1 MERSPTRETRVLRL
15 FGDVEEET
23 KGEASDRSPLET
35 EDADDETEEA
45 VDGATP
51 RVDEEGGED
60 DGVRDNDA
68 VGDVDAV
75 DAAGAV
81 DAVDAAGAAGAV
93 DAVGD
98 VDDGVDDAARDA
110 SERVRFGASIAQ
122 LYRLKNDEYVPVGP
136 AGLAILDRDGAEARD
151 VLIYSPDK
159 QPLVRRA
166 IDERLTC
173 EPQRDNYV
181 TIRHDGVILFSAL
194 MRNESDWLAVAAQ
207 ITIGHFVAARK
218 RSSCESETPT
228 RFTLDVAGRASS
240 EASISVVEM
249 GDSVQVNFESI
260 QGGLSTGDDDVL
272 SVALRDDTSRRTDG
286 VKAKLEDGDAS
297 ALPSGLM
304 EGLLGLRKDG
314 RRLILH
320 PRSETEFTLYDV
332 TVLRMKKASKEAR
345 ARVAAATTDDE
356 RSDAPRETRAKDEV
370 ERASTTFSESDERN
384 RQNDQCSPSENTAMN
399 GAASAPSSAGTPPP
413 PRWYVNNQ
421 SVVTAPTVPFDQSL
435 MLDVKRAVD
444 SLTEEMATLADKS
457 RVGGAWIPPPPRGET
472 KRAVEALTKAR
483 REAMLPRIDVDAI
496 SLADI
501 KQLTVEAE
509 RVAEMHEELR
519 DYRRAEKSAPS
530 ETSSTPVE
538 ATDTDA

>member
-1 MERSPTRETRVLRL
+1 MERSPTSETRVLRL

-45 VDGATP
+45 DDGATP

-181 TIRHDGVILFSAL
+181 TISHDGVILFSAL

-332 TVLRMKKASKEAR
+332 TVLRMKKASKEAP
-345 ARVAAATTDDE
+345 TDDE
-356 RSDAPRETRAKDEV
+356 RSDAPRQTRAKDEV
-370 ERASTTFSESDERN
+370 ERASATFSESDERN

-399 GAASAPSSAGTPPP
+399 GAASAPSSGTPPP

-421 SVVTAPTVPFDQSL
+421 SVVTAPMVPLDQSL

-483 REAMLPRIDVDAI
+483 REAMLPRIDVDAM

-501 KQLTVEAE
+501 NQLTVEAE

-519 DYRRAEKSAPS
+519 DYRRAKKSAPS

>member
-1 MERSPTRETRVLRL
+1 MERSPTSETRVLRL

-45 VDGATP
+45 DDGATP
-51 RVDEEGGED
+51 SVDEEGGED

-68 VGDVDAV
+68 VGEVDAV

-81 DAVDAAGAAGAV
+81 DAVGAAGAV

-272 SVALRDDTSRRTDG
+272 SVALRDLS
-286 VKAKLEDGDAS
+286 
-297 ALPSGLM
+297 
-304 EGLLGLRKDG
+304 
-314 RRLILH
+314 LIH
-320 PRSETEFTLYDV
+320 
-332 TVLRMKKASKEAR
+332 
-345 ARVAAATTDDE
+345 
-356 RSDAPRETRAKDEV
+356 
-370 ERASTTFSESDERN
+370 
-384 RQNDQCSPSENTAMN
+384 
-399 GAASAPSSAGTPPP
+399 
-413 PRWYVNNQ
+413 
-421 SVVTAPTVPFDQSL
+421 
-435 MLDVKRAVD
+435 
-444 SLTEEMATLADKS
+444 
-457 RVGGAWIPPPPRGET
+457 I
-472 KRAVEALTKAR
+472 
-483 REAMLPRIDVDAI
+483 
-496 SLADI
+496 
-501 KQLTVEAE
+501 
-509 RVAEMHEELR
+509 
-519 DYRRAEKSAPS
+519 
-530 ETSSTPVE
+530 
-538 ATDTDA
+538 